1 MSSRSDLDGL
11 VCVVAGGGN
20 GLGRAAASELANHGA
35 SVVVNDLGCEVDGT
49 GSDPSVAESVAEA
62 IRDSGGT
69 ATAHHG
75 DVSDFEYA
83 ERLIG
88 DAVDRYGRLDFV
100 CNFAGILRDG
110 ISYNLSEDDWR
121 SVVETNL
128 TGQFAP
134 LRAAASH
141 WREASEAAADGD
153 GGDGEGGGDGNDGGG
168 GSDDADDSDGGGGG
182 FDRQRSYLAVSA
194 GAARGSLG
202 QANYAAAKAGVL
214 GMVRSVSTELVRSNV
229 RVNAL
234 VPNGYTR
241 MTETVPEQHRPYTEA
256 EMPAEK
262 VAPLVAFLASDAAT
276 DITGCTLSA
285 GGDRVGV
292 YADPTVEAVGVEP
305 DGWSLASLRE
315 HFRDDVAADVS
326 LSRTE
331 SHL

>member
-1 MSSRSDLDGL
+1 VSSRSEGL
-11 VCVVAGGGN
+11 SGTVCVVAGGGN
-20 GLGRAAASELANHGA
+20 GLGRAAAHELASHGA
-35 SVVVNDLGCEVDGT
+35 SVVVNDLGTDVDGT
-49 GSDPSVAESVAEA
+49 GSDPSVAEYVAEEISDA
-62 IRDSGGT
+62 GGT
-69 ATAHHG
+69 AIAHHG
-75 DVSDFEYA
+75 DVSDFDYA
-83 ERLIG
+83 ERLID
-88 DAVDRYGRLDFV
+88 DAVAEYGRLDFV

-110 ISYNLSEDDWR
+110 MGYKMSEDDWR
-121 SVVETNL
+121 AVVETNL

-141 WREASEAAADGD
+141 WREASDRA
-153 GGDGEGGGDGNDGGG
+153 
-168 GSDDADDSDGGGGG
+168 SDDAGDDTG

-241 MTETVPEQHRPYTEA
+241 MTETVPEEHRPYTEA
-256 EMPAEK
+256 EMPPDR
-262 VAPLVAFLASDAAT
+262 VAPLVAFLASDAAE
-276 DITGCTLSA
+276 DITGCTLYA

-292 YADPTVEAVGVEP
+292 YSDPGMEAVGVNP
-305 DGWSLASLRE
+305 DGWSLESLQE
-315 HFRDDVAADVS
+315 HFREDVAAEVS
-326 LSRTE
+326 LSRTG

>member
-83 ERLIG
+83 ERLID

-241 MTETVPEQHRPYTEA
+241 MTETVPEQHRPYTGA

>member
-1 MSSRSDLDGL
+1 
-11 VCVVAGGGN
+11 
-20 GLGRAAASELANHGA
+20 
-35 SVVVNDLGCEVDGT
+35 VVNDLGSEVDGT
-49 GSDPSVAESVAEA
+49 GSDPTVAESVAEE
-62 IRDSGGT
+62 IRADGGT

-75 DVSDFEYA
+75 DVSDFDYA
-83 ERLIG
+83 EELID
-88 DAVDRYGRLDFV
+88 DAVAEYGRLDFV

-110 ISYNLSEDDWR
+110 MGYKMSEDDWR
-121 SVVETNL
+121 AVVETNL

-141 WREASEAAADGD
+141 WREQSTAADED
-153 GGDGEGGGDGNDGGG
+153 GT
-168 GSDDADDSDGGGGG
+168 DAG

-241 MTETVPEQHRPYTEA
+241 MTETVPEEHRPYTESQ
-256 EMPAEK
+256 MPPEK
-262 VAPLVAFLASDAAT
+262 VAPLVAFLASDDAA
-276 DITGCTLSA
+276 DITGCTLYA

-292 YADPTVEAVGVEP
+292 FSDPAMEAVGVNPE
-305 DGWSLASLRE
+305 GWSLASLRE
-315 HFRDDVAADVS
+315 HFREGVAADVS

>member
-1 MSSRSDLDGL
+1 MSSRSEQLSGR

-20 GLGRAAASELANHGA
+20 GLGRAAAHELASHGA
-35 SVVVNDLGCEVDGT
+35 SVVINDLGADVDGT
-49 GSDPSVAESVAEA
+49 GSDPAVAESAAEA
-62 IRDSGGT
+62 VRAEGGV
-69 ATAHHG
+69 ATSHHG

-83 ERLIG
+83 ERLID
-88 DAVDRYGRLDFV
+88 DAVAEYGRLDFV

-110 ISYNLSEDDWR
+110 MGYKMSEDDWR
-121 SVVETNL
+121 AVVETNL
-128 TGQFAP
+128 TRQFAP

-141 WREASEAAADGD
+141 WREAGDAA
-153 GGDGEGGGDGNDGGG
+153 
-168 GSDDADDSDGGGGG
+168 SDDSETGGG

-214 GMVRSVSTELVRSNV
+214 GLVRSVSTELVRSNV

-234 VPNGYTR
+234 IPNGYTR
-241 MTETVPEQHRPYTEA
+241 MTRTVPEEHRPYTHS
-256 EMPAEK
+256 EMPPEK
-262 VAPLVAFLASDAAT
+262 VAPLVAFLASDAAE
-276 DITGCTLSA
+276 DVTGCTLYA

-292 YADPTVEAVGVEP
+292 YSDPELEAVGVTP

-315 HFRDDVAADVS
+315 HFREDVAADVS

>member
-1 MSSRSDLDGL
+1 MSSRSDRLNGT
-11 VCVVAGGGN
+11 VCVVCGGGN
-20 GLGRAAASELANHGA
+20 GLGRAAAHGLASHGA
-35 SVVVNDLGCEVDGT
+35 SVVVNDLGTAVDGT
-49 GSDPSVAESVAEA
+49 GSDASVPETVAEEIHGA
-62 IRDSGGT
+62 GGV

-83 ERLIG
+83 ERLIEDTIETHG
-88 DAVDRYGRLDFV
+88 CVDFV

-110 ISYNLSEDDWR
+110 ISYKLSEDDWR
-121 SVVETNL
+121 EVIDTNL

-141 WREASEAAADGD
+141 WREVSDETRDDGA
-153 GGDGEGGGDGNDGGG
+153 GGV
-168 GSDDADDSDGGGGG
+168 A
-182 FDRQRSYLAVSA
+182 DRQRSYLAVSA

-214 GMVRSVSTELVRSNV
+214 GMVRSVSTELARSDV

-241 MTETVPEQHRPYTEA
+241 MTETVPEAHRPYTQA
-256 EMPAEK
+256 EMPCGK
-262 VAPLVAFLASDAAT
+262 VAPLVAFLASDAAE
-276 DITGCTLSA
+276 DITGCTMYA

-292 YADPTVEAVGVEP
+292 YADPEMETVGVNP
-305 DGWSLASLRE
+305 GGWDLESLQE
-315 HFRDDVAADVS
+315 HFRAGVAADVS

-331 SHL
+331 SYL

>member
-1 MSSRSDLDGL
+1 M
-11 VCVVAGGGN
+11 VCGGGN
-20 GLGRAAASELANHGA
+20 GLGRAAAHELASHGA
-35 SVVVNDLGCEVDGT
+35 RVVVNDLGTAVDGT
-49 GSDPSVAESVAEA
+49 GSDPSVPDAVAAA
-62 IRDSGGT
+62 IRDAGGV

-83 ERLIG
+83 ERLIA
-88 DAVDRYGRLDFV
+88 DAVSEYGRLDFV

-121 SVVETNL
+121 EVVDTNL

-134 LRAAASH
+134 LRAAAAH
-141 WREASEAAADGD
+141 WRDAN
-153 GGDGEGGGDGNDGGG
+153 GGDGSAGAGAEAGD
-168 GSDDADDSDGGGGG
+168 GG

-214 GMVRSVSTELVRSNV
+214 GMVRSVSTELVRSDV

-234 VPNGYTR
+234 IPNGYTR
-241 MTETVPEQHRPYTEA
+241 MTETVPEAHRPYAES
-256 EMPAEK
+256 EMPPET
-262 VAPLVAFLASDAAT
+262 VAPLVAFLASDAAEG
-276 DITGCTLSA
+276 ITGCTLYA

-292 YADPTVEAVGVEP
+292 YSDAAMDAVGVHP
-305 DGWSLASLRE
+305 GGWDLESLRT
-315 HFRDDVAADVS
+315 HFREDVAADVS
-326 LSRTE
+326 LSRTD

>member
-1 MSSRSDLDGL
+1 MNSRSEALSGT

-20 GLGRAAASELANHGA
+20 GLGRAAAHELASHGA
-35 SVVVNDLGCEVDGT
+35 SVVVNDLGTEVDGT
-49 GSDPSVAESVAEA
+49 GSDPSVAESVAEE
-62 IRDSGGT
+62 IRDAGGT
-69 ATAHHG
+69 ATTHHG
-75 DVSDFEYA
+75 DVSDFAYA
-83 ERLIG
+83 ERLVD
-88 DAVDRYGRLDFV
+88 DAVDAYGRLDFV

-110 ISYNLSEDDWR
+110 ISYKMREEDWR

-134 LRAAASH
+134 LRAAAAH
-141 WREASEAAADGD
+141 WREASDGGNS
-153 GGDGEGGGDGNDGGG
+153 GGDGSGDT
-168 GSDDADDSDGGGGG
+168 G

-214 GMVRSVSTELVRSNV
+214 GMVRSVSTELVRSDV

-241 MTETVPEQHRPYTEA
+241 MTETVPEEHQPYTEA
-256 EMPAEK
+256 EMPPEK
-262 VAPLVAFLASDAAT
+262 VAPLVAFLASDAAE
-276 DITGCTLSA
+276 DVTGCTLYA

-292 YADPTVEAVGVEP
+292 YSDPAMEAVGVNP
-305 DGWSLASLRE
+305 DGWSLESLKK

>member
-1 MSSRSDLDGL
+1 MSSRSDLQGT
-11 VCVVAGGGN
+11 VCVVAGGGR
-20 GLGRAAASELANHGA
+20 GLGRAAAVELASHGA

-49 GSDPSVAESVAEA
+49 GSDPAVAESVAEE
-62 IRDSGGT
+62 IRADGGT

-75 DVSDFEYA
+75 DVSDFAYA
-83 ERLIG
+83 ERLID
-88 DAVDRYGRLDFV
+88 DAVAEYGRLDFV
-100 CNFAGILRDG
+100 CNFVGILRDG

-121 SVVETNL
+121 AVIETDL

-141 WREASEAAADGD
+141 WREASEGS
-153 GGDGEGGGDGNDGGG
+153 GEDGE
-168 GSDDADDSDGGGGG
+168 G

-234 VPNGYTR
+234 LPNGYTR
-241 MTETVPEQHRPYTEA
+241 MTETVPEEHRPYTEA
-256 EMPAEK
+256 EMPPEK
-262 VAPLVAFLASDAAT
+262 VAPLVAFLASDAAEGV
-276 DITGCTLSA
+276 TGCTLYA

-292 YADPTVEAVGVEP
+292 YTDPATEAVGVSP
-305 DGWSLASLRE
+305 DGWTLASLRE
-315 HFRDDVAADVS
+315 HFREDVAADVS
-326 LSRTE
+326 LSRTDTY
-331 SHL
+331 L

>member
-1 MSSRSDLDGL
+1 MSSRSDRLNGT
-11 VCVVAGGGN
+11 VCVVCGGGN
-20 GLGRAAASELANHGA
+20 GLGRAAARELASHGA
-35 SVVVNDLGCEVDGT
+35 RVVVNDLGTAVDGM
-49 GSDPSVAESVAEA
+49 GSDASVPETVAGEIREA
-62 IRDSGGT
+62 GGV

-83 ERLIG
+83 ERLI
-88 DAVDRYGRLDFV
+88 DDTVAEHDRVDFV

-110 ISYNLSEDDWR
+110 ISYKLNEDDWR
-121 SVVETNL
+121 EVIDTNL

-141 WREASEAAADGD
+141 WREVSEETRD
-153 GGDGEGGGDGNDGGG
+153 GGP
-168 GSDDADDSDGGGGG
+168 SDNG

-214 GMVRSVSTELVRSNV
+214 GMVRSVSTELARSNV

-241 MTETVPEQHRPYTEA
+241 MTETVPEEHRPYTKA
-256 EMPAEK
+256 EMPSEK
-262 VAPLVAFLASDAAT
+262 VAPLVAFLASDAAE
-276 DITGCTLSA
+276 DITGCTVYA

-292 YADPTVEAVGVEP
+292 YADPAMEAVGVRP
-305 DGWSLASLRE
+305 GGWSLESLQD
-315 HFRDDVAADVS
+315 HFREDVAADVS
-326 LSRTE
+326 LSRTD

>member
-1 MSSRSDLDGL
+1 MSSRSEDLAGT

-20 GLGRAAASELANHGA
+20 GLGRAAAHELANHGA
-35 SVVVNDLGCEVDGT
+35 SVVVNDLGADVDGT
-49 GSDPSVAESVAEA
+49 GSDPSVAESVVEEIRAE
-62 IRDSGGT
+62 GGT

-88 DAVDRYGRLDFV
+88 DAVAEYDRLDFV

-110 ISYNLSEDDWR
+110 MSYKLSEDDWR
-121 SVVETNL
+121 AVVETNL

-141 WREASEAAADGD
+141 WREASRAAHAGDGDD
-153 GGDGEGGGDGNDGGG
+153 GGD
-168 GSDDADDSDGGGGG
+168 SDDG

-214 GMVRSVSTELVRSNV
+214 GMVRSVSTEMVRSNV

-241 MTETVPEQHRPYTEA
+241 MTQTVPEEHRPYTEA
-256 EMPAEK
+256 EMPPEQ
-262 VAPLVAFLASDAAT
+262 VAPLVAFLASDAAE
-276 DITGCTLSA
+276 DVTGCTLYA

-292 YADPTVEAVGVEP
+292 YADPAMEALGVEP
-305 DGWSLASLRE
+305 GGWSLESLRK

-326 LSRTE
+326 LTRTE